1 MNEKEIKDDLD
12 KITKLLS
19 ERQGIRIFNSE
30 EVETLIDFIKHKNS
44 YMELIE
50 IHNRNPKALEAWV
63 WLYDMYDTAIRFRSV
78 GNFFIGTI
86 KYIVLLGASAM
97 LLVDKPVLAL
107 KNFISN
113 ISSIFGGP

>member
-1 MNEKEIKDDLD
+1 MDEKELKDDLD

-19 ERQGIRIFNSE
+19 ERQGIRIFNTE

-50 IHNRNPKALEAWV
+50 IHKKNPKALGAWV
-63 WLYDMYDTAIRFRSV
+63 WIYDTAVRFSSV
-78 GNFFIGTI
+78 GNFFIGTM

-97 LLVDKPVLAL
+97 LFVDKPAL
-107 KNFISN
+107 MIKNLITNISN
-113 ISSIFGGP
+113 IFGGP